1 MGRLLVAV
9 LFLAALAAG
18 GAYLAFNYVDVVVK
32 MALEHW
38 GPEVLGAP
46 VKVGEVQISV
56 KSGRGAI
63 RNLEIGNPG
72 GFSSARSA
80 RFGEIRVAVDPSTLT
95 DKLIV
100 IQEIAVESPQ
110 ITYEKGNKA
119 TNLDAIQSSIEAY
132 VKRASAAG
140 DAPAKDGKEGGMKR
154 RFVIERL
161 SIRGGKVLMTTAG
174 LKGQGVSFDLP
185 EVQLRDIG
193 KDRGGVTASEA
204 AALVASTLQNRIA
217 QKLLTNVE
225 LLRRGGVEGAV
236 DALRGLLK

>member
-1 MGRLLVAV
+1 VSRLVVVLLVV
-9 LFLAALAAG
+9 AALAGA

-38 GPEVLGAP
+38 GPDVIGAP

-63 RNLEIGNPG
+63 RELEIGNPS
-72 GFSSARSA
+72 GFASRRAA

-95 DKLIV
+95 DRLIV
-100 IQEIAVESPQ
+100 IREIAVESPQ
-110 ITYEKGNKA
+110 ITFEKGDKA
-119 TNLDAIQSSIEAY
+119 ANLDSIQSSIEAY
-132 VKRASAAG
+132 TKRAAAAG
-140 DAPAKDGKEGGMKR
+140 EGKGEGGTSLKR

-161 SIRGGKVLMTTAG
+161 SIRGGRVLMTNTS

-193 KDRGGVTASEA
+193 KGKGGVTASEA
-204 AALVASTLQNRIA
+204 AALVVSTLQNRIA
-217 QKLLTNVE
+217 QKVLTNVD

-236 DALRGLLK
+236 DALKGLLK